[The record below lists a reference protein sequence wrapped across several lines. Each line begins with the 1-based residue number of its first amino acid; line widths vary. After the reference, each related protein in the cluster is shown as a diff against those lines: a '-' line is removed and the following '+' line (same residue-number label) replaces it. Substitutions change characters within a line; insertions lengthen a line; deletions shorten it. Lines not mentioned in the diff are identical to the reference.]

1 MDGTAVGRVGVYV
14 GNVVGNDVVIILAF
28 LLLIVSVTIGL
39 FHNGLHFGRLATVAK
54 GGESPELPFQH
65 GVVALILFD
74 NTYKPILINETFDT
88 IILFCHNLTL
98 FPGDL

>member
-14 GNVVGNDVVIILAF
+14 GNDVVIILAI

-39 FHNGLHFGRLATVAK
+39 LHNGLHFRRLATVAK
-54 GGESPELPFQH
+54 GGKSPKLPFQH
-65 GVVALILFD
+65 GIVALILLD
-74 NTYKPILINETFDT
+74 NTNKPILINEAFDT
-88 IILFCHNLTL
+88 IILFCHNLTF